1 MLDMPSLTFL
11 GAAQTVTGSKYLL
24 EVADR
29 RVLVDCGL
37 FQGLKELRERN
48 WQPLPVPAS
57 SIHAVVLTH
66 AHIDHTGFLPRL
78 CAEGFRGR
86 VFCTP
91 GTADLCKIVLPDA
104 GRIEEEDARE
114 ANRHGYSKHKPALP
128 LFTEADA
135 FHAIARLQPV
145 GFDRPVPAT
154 AGVTVRFVN
163 SGHLLGSAFVV
174 LTLEADGD
182 RELVFSGDIGR
193 YNRPVL
199 PDPRPLD
206 RADTL
211 IVESTYGDRTHEP
224 DPDGATLAKI
234 VNDTIARGG
243 KVVMPAFAIG
253 RVEEVIYWL
262 KRLEDEGRIPQVPVY
277 LDSPMALEALKHYT
291 ERASE
296 LDPDVRPAHG
306 QVSAFVTRR
315 FQTVEK
321 GRDSFDL
328 ASSARPSIVISSSG
342 MATGGRVLQ
351 HLKMALPD
359 PRNTILFTGFQA
371 EGTRG
376 RRLVDGEREVKI
388 HGEMVPVA
396 AEIAQLHSMSA
407 HADADELMRWLRG
420 FTRPPKLTCVV
431 HGEPRT
437 AATFADRI
445 RRELAWSVVVPEY
458 RQAVELP

>member
-1 MLDMPSLTFL
+1 MPSLTFL
-11 GAAQTVTGSKYLL
+11 GAARTVTGSKYLL

-66 AHIDHTGFLPRL
+66 AHIDHSGFLPRL

-91 GTADLCKIVLPDA
+91 GTADLCRIVLPDA
-104 GRIEEEDARE
+104 GRIAEEDARE

-128 LFTEADA
+128 LFTEGDA
-135 FHAIARLQPV
+135 FGAISRLQPV
-145 GFDRPVPAT
+145 GFDRPVPVT
-154 AGVTVRFVN
+154 AGVTVRFVT
-163 SGHLLGSAFVV
+163 SGHLLGSAFAV
-174 LTLEADGD
+174 LTLEADGG
-182 RELVFSGDIGR
+182 REVVFSGDVGR
-193 YNRPVL
+193 YGRPVL
-199 PDPRPLD
+199 PDPLPLD
-206 RADTL
+206 HADTL
-211 IVESTYGDRTHEP
+211 LVESTYGDRTHEP
-224 DPDGATLAKI
+224 DHDGSALAKI
-234 VNDTIARGG
+234 VTETIARGG
-243 KVVMPAFAIG
+243 KVIVPAFAIG

-262 KRLEDEGRIPQVPVY
+262 KKLEDEGRIPQVPVF

-291 ERASE
+291 ERANE
-296 LDPDVRPAHG
+296 LDPDVRPARG

-315 FQTVEK
+315 FRTVEK
-321 GRDSFDL
+321 SRESLEL
-328 ASSARPSIVISSSG
+328 AASAVPAIVISSSG

-351 HLKMALPD
+351 HLKTALPN

-388 HGEMVPVA
+388 HGELVPVA
-396 AEIAQLHSMSA
+396 ATIAQLHSMSA
-407 HADADELMRWLRG
+407 HADAEELMRWLHG
-420 FTRPPKLTCVV
+420 FARPPRLTCVV
-431 HGEPRT
+431 HGEPQT
-437 AATFADRI
+437 AETFAERI
-445 RRELAWSVVVPEY
+445 RRELGWSVVVPEY
-458 RQAVELP
+458 LQAVELP

>member
-1 MLDMPSLTFL
+1 MPSLTFL
-11 GAAQTVTGSKYLL
+11 GAARTVTGSKYLL
-24 EVADR
+24 EVTDR

-91 GTADLCKIVLPDA
+91 ATADLCKIVLPDA

-114 ANRHGYSKHKPALP
+114 ANRRGYSKHSPALP
-128 LFTEADA
+128 LFTEGDA
-135 FHAIARLQPV
+135 FLAISRLQPV
-145 GFDRPVPAT
+145 GFDRPVPVT
-154 AGVTVRFVN
+154 PGVTVRFVN
-163 SGHLLGSAFVV
+163 SGHLLGSAFAV
-174 LTLEADGD
+174 LTLAVDGG
-182 RELVFSGDIGR
+182 RELVFSGDVGR
-193 YNRPVL
+193 YDRPVL
-199 PDPRPLD
+199 PDPLPLD
-206 RADTL
+206 CADTL
-211 IVESTYGDRTHEP
+211 LVESTYGDRTHEP
-224 DPDGATLAKI
+224 DHDGSALATI

-262 KRLEDEGRIPQVPVY
+262 KKLEDEGRIPQVPVF
-277 LDSPMALEALKHYT
+277 LDSPMALEALRHYM
-291 ERASE
+291 ERANE
-296 LDPDVRPAHG
+296 LDPDVRPARG

-315 FQTVEK
+315 FRTVEK
-321 GRDSFDL
+321 SRESLEL
-328 ASSARPSIVISSSG
+328 ASSTQPSIVISSSG

-351 HLKMALPD
+351 HLKTALPN
-359 PRNTILFTGFQA
+359 PRNTILFTGYQA

-376 RRLVDGEREVKI
+376 RRLVEGEREVKI

-396 AEIAQLHSMSA
+396 ATIAQLHSMSA

-420 FTRPPKLTCVV
+420 FARPPKLTCVV
-431 HGEPRT
+431 HGESRT
-437 AATFADRI
+437 ADTFAERV
-445 RRELAWSVVVPEY
+445 RRELGWTVAVPGY
-458 RQAVELP
+458 LQALELP

>member
-1 MLDMPSLTFL
+1 MPSLTFL
-11 GAAQTVTGSKYLL
+11 GAARTVTGSKYLL
-24 EVADR
+24 EAGDR

-57 SIHAVVLTH
+57 SIHAVILTH
-66 AHIDHTGFLPRL
+66 AHIDHSGFLPRL
-78 CAEGFRGR
+78 VAEGFRGR

-91 GTADLCKIVLPDA
+91 GTFDLCKIVLPDA
-104 GRIEEEDARE
+104 GRIAEEDARE
-114 ANRHGYSKHKPALP
+114 ANRHGYSRHSPALP
-128 LFTEADA
+128 LFTEVDA
-135 FHAIARLQPV
+135 FHAISRMQPV

-154 AGVTVRFVN
+154 PGVTVKFVN
-163 SGHLLGSAFVV
+163 SGHLLGSAFAV
-174 LTLEADGD
+174 LTLEAAGS

-193 YNRPVL
+193 YDRPVL
-199 PDPRPLD
+199 PDPRPLEH
-206 RADTL
+206 ADTL
-211 IVESTYGDRTHEP
+211 VVESTYGDRTHEP
-224 DPDGATLAKI
+224 DHDGSALAKV

-243 KVVMPAFAIG
+243 KVIMPAFAIG

-262 KRLEDEGRIPQVPVY
+262 KRLEDEGRIPQVPVF

-291 ERASE
+291 ERAGE
-296 LDPDVRPAHG
+296 LDPDVRPANG

-321 GRDSFDL
+321 SSDSLEL
-328 ASSARPSIVISSSG
+328 ASSTQPSIVISSSG

-351 HLKMALPD
+351 HLKTALPD

-376 RRLVDGEREVKI
+376 RRLVEGEREVKI

-396 AEIAQLHSMSA
+396 AEVAQLHSMSA

-431 HGEPRT
+431 HGEPQT

-445 RRELAWSVVVPEY
+445 RRELGWTVVVPEY
-458 RQAVELP
+458 RQAIELP

>member
-1 MLDMPSLTFL
+1 MPSLTFL
-11 GAAQTVTGSKYLL
+11 GAAGTVTGSKYLL
-24 EVADR
+24 EAADR

-37 FQGLKELRERN
+37 FQGLKDLRERN

-57 SIHAVVLTH
+57 TIHAVVLTH
-66 AHIDHTGFLPRL
+66 AHLDHTGFLPRL

-114 ANRHGYSKHKPALP
+114 ANRHGYSKHSPALP
-128 LFTEADA
+128 LFTEVDA
-135 FHAIARLQPV
+135 FRAISRLQPV
-145 GFDRPVPAT
+145 GFDRPIPVT
-154 AGVTVRFVN
+154 TGVTVRFVN
-163 SGHLLGSAFVV
+163 SGHLLGSAFAV
-174 LTLEADGD
+174 LTLEADGG
-182 RELVFSGDIGR
+182 RELVFSGDVGR

-199 PDPRPLD
+199 PDPLPID
-206 RADTL
+206 HADTL
-211 IVESTYGDRTHEP
+211 LVESTYGDRTHEP
-224 DPDGATLAKI
+224 DHDGSGLATI
-234 VNDTIARGG
+234 VNETIARGG
-243 KVVMPAFAIG
+243 KVIVPAFAIG

-262 KRLEDEGRIPQVPVY
+262 KKLEDEGRIPQVPVF
-277 LDSPMALEALKHYT
+277 LDSPMALEALRHYT
-291 ERASE
+291 ERANE

-315 FQTVEK
+315 FRTVATSRE
-321 GRDSFDL
+321 SLEL
-328 ASSARPSIVISSSG
+328 ASSTQPSIVISSSG

-351 HLKMALPD
+351 HLKTALPNA
-359 PRNTILFTGFQA
+359 RNTILFTGFQA

-388 HGEMVPVA
+388 HGELVPVSA
-396 AEIAQLHSMSA
+396 AIAQVHSMSA

-420 FTRPPKLTCVV
+420 FARPPRLTCVV

-437 AATFADRI
+437 AAIFADRV
-445 RRELAWSVVVPEY
+445 RRELGWTVAVPEY
-458 RQAVELP
+458 LQAVELP